1 MRLGLIG
8 YPLAHSVSPAMHRAA
23 LRAVGLEGSYRLL
36 ETPPGELES
45 RVMEVRRAYRGVNVT
60 VPHKVAVMPYLDAVS
75 PEAQAIGAVN
85 TIVNEAGR
93 LIGHNTDAPGFARA
107 LEAAGVT
114 ARGMW
119 AVVLGAGGAARA
131 VVYALVQAGARV
143 RVANRTF
150 ARAAALAEAFGAE
163 AVPFEGPAF
172 AQAVRAADLLVNATS
187 VGLNDPNA
195 SPIPEGVW
203 PRVAVVDI
211 VYNPLETR
219 LLREARAAG
228 LVAVDGL
235 GMLVWQGALAFEL
248 WTGRKAPVAAMR
260 AAARMA
266 LGEDV

>member
-23 LRAVGLEGSYRLL
+23 LQAAGLEGIYRLL
-36 ETPPGELES
+36 ETPPDELES
-45 RVMEVRRAYRGVNVT
+45 RVMEVRRGYRGVNVT
-60 VPHKVAVMPYLDAVS
+60 VPHKVAVLPYLDEVS
-75 PEAQAIGAVN
+75 PEVQAIGAVN
-85 TIVNEAGR
+85 TIVNEEGR
-93 LIGHNTDAPGFARA
+93 LVGHNTDAPGFTRA

-114 ARGMW
+114 ARGLR

-150 ARAAALAEAFGAE
+150 ARAKALAEVFGAE
-163 AVPFEGPAF
+163 AVPFEGPEF
-172 AQAVRAADLLVNATS
+172 VRAVREADLLVNATS
-187 VGLNDPNA
+187 VGLNDPGA

-203 PRVAVVDI
+203 PREAVVDI

-248 WTGRKAPVAAMR
+248 WTGRQAPVAAMH
-260 AAARMA
+260 AAARAA
-266 LGEDV
+266 LGEDA